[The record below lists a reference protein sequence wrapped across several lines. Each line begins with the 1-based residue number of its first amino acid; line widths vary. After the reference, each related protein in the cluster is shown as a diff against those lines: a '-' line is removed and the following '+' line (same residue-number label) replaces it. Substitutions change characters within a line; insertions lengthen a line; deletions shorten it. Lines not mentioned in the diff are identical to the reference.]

1 MEILGVDVAG
11 SAQPEAR
18 AEAVPST
25 APASAPQDQAQPAA
39 HDQRPLSSTIGKLF
53 GEAGEHQDGVQ
64 ISYRSGGPNEIVT
77 VFTDSTSG
85 KEIAQF
91 PSQLLIDM
99 ATIFD
104 QHSGVTLD
112 RNA

>member
-1 MEILGVDVAG
+1 M
-11 SAQPEAR
+11 
-18 AEAVPST
+18 
-25 APASAPQDQAQPAA
+25 
-39 HDQRPLSSTIGKLF
+39 
-53 GEAGEHQDGVQ
+53 
-64 ISYRSGGPNEIVT
+64 T